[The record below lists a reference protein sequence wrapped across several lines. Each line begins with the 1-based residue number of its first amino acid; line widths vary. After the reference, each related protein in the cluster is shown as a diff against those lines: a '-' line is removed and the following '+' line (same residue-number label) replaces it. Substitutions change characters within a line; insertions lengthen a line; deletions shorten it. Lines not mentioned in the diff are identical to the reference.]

1 MTLYSLEVSL
11 VRALLPI
18 FVKNMTR
25 YVILLHFY
33 VSFLKKKKKKHKNIR
48 SNKIK
53 KKKKKYG
60 ETLVSWDFKP
70 HVSNLNFSQSEN

>member
-1 MTLYSLEVSL
+1 MTLYPFEISL

-18 FVKNMTR
+18 FVKNMTK

-33 VSFLKKKKKKHKNIR
+33 VSFIQKNKNKNKNIR

-53 KKKKKYG
+53 KKKKKSG